1 MSAPRSARRKA
12 PRTGFRR
19 SVNVELDVVD
29 RGIGV
34 RYVVTGCAQR
44 TLERVLGAVGD
55 DHGPRAWTLTGPY
68 GTGKSS
74 FAMFLASLLGGN
86 RMASHDSLVAA
97 LHKAAPDLARQLA
110 RVTPGGRGFLPVLVS
125 GAREPLTDAL
135 VRASRAALG
144 RCRSRAARALLR
156 RIPKPGERAESIDP
170 VSLLASV
177 HECAVTNESGC
188 AGTILVLDELGK
200 LLEFVAADPSK
211 SDIHVL
217 QRLAEYAAR
226 ATPPMLVLGVLHQDF
241 SGYARELP
249 ATERAEWE
257 KVRGRFEDVAFDEP
271 VDETL
276 RLMAQSWQGRREGP
290 RKDTRDWKNLC
301 EETVRLGFAPRA
313 LSAKEAVA
321 LLTSCWPLHPLTA
334 LVLGPVFKRFGQNE
348 RSAFSFLQSREPL
361 SLREFIERGN
371 GRRGDLFTVSHLYD
385 YVVGTIGDALLHNRD
400 GKRWA
405 EALDIERRL
414 SDVDSATSAVFK
426 TIALLGIVGRWHDV
440 APSAEIVRFAL
451 TPNVTGPKVQQAL
464 AGLVQRSVVV
474 ERKYNNSLSLWEGSD
489 VDVESRLAAARSA
502 LPADSQTASLLQK
515 HFRVRP
521 VIARRHSFDTGTLRL
536 FSVEHVQDRDL
547 EANTRSGDRNV
558 DGRILVVLG
567 ERDTPAQIEATLT
580 RLGDANDIVA
590 AVPRNNREIAFL
602 ARELAC
608 LQWVREHTPA
618 LVSDST
624 ARLELDIRESD
635 VQRRLHTELSQCLFG
650 NVDGVASTVWLYRGK
665 RREITTQRDLNDLL
679 SKVCDDMFTDA
690 PIIKNEIINRRE
702 LSSSAAAARRNLIEQ
717 MIQHGKEPEVGIT
730 GNPPE
735 RSIYLSVLRGLGLH
749 VKGSGGWHF
758 TTDPR
763 SAKNKGDALFTAV
776 RSFFD
781 QAERQQRTVAELFD
795 QLQRPPCGL
804 RLGVVPLVVC
814 AALLA
819 HEADVALYEQ
829 SAFVPML
836 TVPIFERLI
845 KSPEGFSLRRWRVTG
860 VRSTVFHQLAHML
873 GQQELP
879 VRIGQREVLDVVKP
893 LIRFV
898 RKLDEYTLRTS
909 TLDHTAV
916 AVRQALLEATE
927 PDQLLFAGLPR
938 ACGVQPF
945 DSKGRIVREEV
956 QRYLTA
962 LQESISNLQRAYDRL
977 LSDVHASIAGAFDCA
992 RDLRN
997 TRIELVRRA
1006 KLVQPVAL
1014 DPELKT
1020 FVTRVVDSAPD
1031 DRQWIESVAA
1041 LLASSPPPVWR
1052 DDDRARFDIA
1062 LSQRARRFKGL
1073 ECLLEDRKHAGQ
1085 ADGEM
1090 LSIRLGVAGTALPDR
1105 ETIVHVGDREMAD
1118 ATTLADSLLG
1128 HLQEYATNG
1137 HRVVAVA
1144 ALAKAAHEFLESS
1157 AVSVPAGATA

>member
-1 MSAPRSARRKA
+1 MPTSSRARRETPRS
-12 PRTGFRR
+12 GFRR
-19 SVNVELDVVD
+19 SVNVAFDVVD
-29 RGIGV
+29 GGV
-34 RYVVTGCAQR
+34 GGRYVVTGCVQR
-44 TLERVLGAVGD
+44 TLERVLGAIVD
-55 DHGPRAWTLTGPY
+55 DHGARAWTLTGPY

-74 FAMFLASLLGGN
+74 FALFLASVLGGD
-86 RMASHDSLVAA
+86 RMASHGSLVAA
-97 LHKAAPDLARQLA
+97 LRKSAPDLGRQLA
-110 RVTPGGRGFLPVLVS
+110 RVTRGGRDFLPVLVS

-135 VRASRAALG
+135 VRASRAALE
-144 RCRSRAARALLR
+144 RCQSRAARDLLR
-156 RIPKPGERAESIDP
+156 RLPNTGQRTASIDP
-170 VSLLASV
+170 VALLASM
-177 HECAVTNESGC
+177 HECVVKNEKGC
-188 AGTILVLDELGK
+188 AGTVLVLDELGK
-200 LLEFVAADPSK
+200 LLEFVAAEPSK

-226 ATPPMLVLGVLHQDF
+226 AVPPMLVLGVLHQDF

-276 RLMAQSWQGRREGP
+276 RLISHSWQGL
-290 RKDTRDWKNLC
+290 RKGSPKDVRNWQNLC
-301 EETVRLGFAPRA
+301 EETVRLGLSPRA
-313 LSAKEAVA
+313 LPPKEAVA
-321 LLTSCWPLHPLTA
+321 LLASCWPLHPLTA

-348 RSAFSFLQSREPL
+348 RSAFSFLQSHEPL
-361 SLREFIERGN
+361 GLREFVERNSRG
-371 GRRGDLFTVSHLYD
+371 GDLFTVSHLYD
-385 YVVGTIGDALLHNRD
+385 YLVGTIGDALLHNRD

-414 SDVDSATSAVFK
+414 SDVDPATAAVFK

-440 APSAEIVRFAL
+440 APSADTVRFAL
-451 TPNVTGPKVQQAL
+451 APNVIAPKVQQAL
-464 AGLVQRSVVV
+464 AGLAQRSVVV
-474 ERKYNNSLSLWEGSD
+474 ERKYNNSFSLWEGSD
-489 VDVESRLAAARSA
+489 VDIESRLAAARSA
-502 LPADSQTASLLQK
+502 LPADSHTAGLLQK
-515 HFRVRP
+515 HFRMRP
-521 VIARRHSFDTGTLRL
+521 MIARRHSFDTGTLRL
-536 FSVEHVQDRDL
+536 FSVEHVQDRNL
-547 EANTRSGDRNV
+547 ETIARSHDRNA
-558 DGRILVVLG
+558 DGRVLVVFG
-567 ERDTPAQIEATLT
+567 EHDTPPQVDTTLAI
-580 RLGDANDIVA
+580 LGDMNDIVA
-590 AVPRNNREIAFL
+590 AMPRNNREIAFL

-608 LQWVREHTPA
+608 LQWVRDNTPA

-624 ARLELDIRESD
+624 ARLELEVRESD
-635 VQRRLHTELSQCLFG
+635 VRRRLQTELSQCLFG
-650 NVDGVASTVWLYRGK
+650 HADGAAGTTWLYRGK
-665 RREITTQRDLNDLL
+665 KRELKTQRDLNELL
-679 SKVCDDMFTDA
+679 SKVCDELFADA

-702 LSSSAAAARRNLIEQ
+702 LSSSAAAARRNLIER

-749 VKGSGGWHF
+749 VNGSTGWHF
-758 TTDPR
+758 TTDLR
-763 SAKNKGDALFTAV
+763 SAKNKGEALFAAV

-781 QAERQQRTVAELFD
+781 QAEGQHRTVAELFD
-795 QLQRPPCGL
+795 QLQQPPCGL

-829 SAFVPML
+829 GAFVPML

-845 KSPEGFSLRRWRVTG
+845 KSPEGFTLRRWRVTG
-860 VRSTVFHQLAHML
+860 VRSTVFHQLAQML
-873 GQQELP
+873 GKQALP
-879 VRIGQREVLDVVKP
+879 VRIGRREVLDVVKP
-893 LIRFV
+893 LISFV

-909 TLDHTAV
+909 SLDRTAV
-916 AVRQALLEATE
+916 AVRQALLGATE
-927 PDQLLFAGLPR
+927 PDQLLFADLPL
-938 ACGVQPF
+938 ACGVKPF
-945 DSKGRIVREEV
+945 DSKGRMVREEV

-977 LSDVHASIAGAFDCA
+977 LSDIHAAIAGAFDCA
-992 RDLRN
+992 LDLRD

-1006 KLVQPVAL
+1006 KLIQPVAL

-1020 FVTRVVDSAPD
+1020 LVTRVVDSAPD

-1118 ATTLADSLLG
+1118 ATTLAGSLLG
-1128 HLQEYATNG
+1128 HLQDYATNG

-1157 AVSVPAGATA
+1157 AVSVPAGASA